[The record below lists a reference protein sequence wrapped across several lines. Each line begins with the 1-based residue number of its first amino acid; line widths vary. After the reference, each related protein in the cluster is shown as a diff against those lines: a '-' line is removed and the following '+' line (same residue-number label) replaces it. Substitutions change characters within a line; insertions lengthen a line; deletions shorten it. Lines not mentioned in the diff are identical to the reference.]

1 MDISQIETT
10 YRLKLYITG
19 QTMKSD
25 LAIGNIRQIF
35 EELSIPFDL
44 TIVDVL
50 ERPDLAEEDMVLA
63 TPTLI
68 KTSPMPIR
76 RIIGDLSD
84 KKSVKV
90 GLGLTLYEKKNQ

>member
-1 MDISQIETT
+1 MDIPQVDIA
-10 YRLKLYITG
+10 YKLKLFITG
-19 QTMKSD
+19 QTVKSD
-25 LAIGNIRQIF
+25 LAVGNIHQIF
-35 EELSIPFDL
+35 EDLAIPFDL
-44 TIVDVL
+44 RIIDVL

>member
-68 KTSPMPIR
+68 KISPMPIR

-90 GLGLTLYEKKNQ
+90 GLGLTLYEKKQQ